1 MKVHWATQIDGVG
14 HRFGFSVH
22 DRRAREALASMGVEL
37 CRDAPVS
44 VHVTSPLTFD
54 PPDDGRLHVAYTA
67 WDSTDLPAAARCM
80 GKAGAVICT
89 SSYMVPVLEPVARPG
104 VPFFVCPLGVDA
116 GRLAFPGRRRRLR
129 RAERMRILWIGAPN
143 PRKGFGHALAAVKAL
158 ARFGQGFEW
167 YFKTTTC
174 GSPRRVTREIESSRV
189 TFDSRRL
196 SLDEMARLY
205 HRAHVFLFPTMGEG
219 FGLTLAEAMA
229 AGLPCVYTPWSGVT
243 DYCDGSVAFPL
254 EFALER
260 MPSTPNLPAD
270 HPSYRSFCFTGEF
283 ASPDV
288 GSICDRLIWISRN
301 YKRAEAKGRRAAARM
316 GDYTWLHTG
325 RRLKEILEEVTCLQA
340 AI

>member
-14 HRFGFSVH
+14 NRFGFSVH

-143 PRKGFGHALAAVKAL
+143 PRKGFGHALAATDRTTHQTSQQSRVRVSPSTAGGFL
-158 ARFGQGFEW
+158 STRWPGCTIAR
-167 YFKTTTC
+167 T
-174 GSPRRVTREIESSRV
+174 SSSSR
-189 TFDSRRL
+189 RW
-196 SLDEMARLY
+196 E
-205 HRAHVFLFPTMGEG
+205 RAS
-219 FGLTLAEAMA
+219 A
-229 AGLPCVYTPWSGVT
+229 
-243 DYCDGSVAFPL
+243 
-254 EFALER
+254 
-260 MPSTPNLPAD
+260 
-270 HPSYRSFCFTGEF
+270 
-283 ASPDV
+283 
-288 GSICDRLIWISRN
+288 
-301 YKRAEAKGRRAAARM
+301 
-316 GDYTWLHTG
+316 
-325 RRLKEILEEVTCLQA
+325 
-340 AI
+340 